1 MREIKFRG
9 KSVETGKMVYGSLIN
24 NLFYDTKTK
33 QPICYI
39 VDPSIGEYSSL
50 DEVEDIAIE
59 VEPESIGQYT
69 EVHDDEEGNE
79 VYNGDIVEITHEERL
94 LRCFV
99 KYEGSGFM
107 LVSDELEDGYI
118 WMSDLIECDR
128 SYFWVPDSIVIG
140 NIHDHPHL
148 LNQE

>member
-9 KSVETGKMVYGSLIN
+9 KPIEDYGKITWFYGNAVLDYEDKLAYIQASGQGFVPVEWESV
-24 NLFYDTKTK
+24 
-33 QPICYI
+33 
-39 VDPSIGEYSSL
+39 
-50 DEVEDIAIE
+50 
-59 VEPESIGQYT
+59 GQYT
-69 EVHDDEEGNE
+69 EVHDDEGDNE
-79 VYNGDIVEITHEERL
+79 VYGGDIVEITHEGRL
-94 LRCFV
+94 LRCYV

-118 WMSDLIECDR
+118 WMSDLIECDC

>member
-9 KSVETGKMVYGSLIN
+9 KPIEDYGKITWFYGNAVLDYENKLAYIEASGQGFVPVEWESV
-24 NLFYDTKTK
+24 
-33 QPICYI
+33 
-39 VDPSIGEYSSL
+39 
-50 DEVEDIAIE
+50 
-59 VEPESIGQYT
+59 GQYT
-69 EVHDDEEGNE
+69 EVHDDEEDNE

-107 LVSDELEDGYI
+107 LVSDELEDRYI

-128 SYFWVPDSIVIG
+128 SYFWLPDSIVIG
-140 NIHDHPHL
+140 NIYENPEL
-148 LNQE
+148 LGETQ